1 MGGIARLIRKLP
13 VVKQHKKFDPLVKA
27 ARSKTGIDF
36 ADLTI
41 KPKKS
46 IQVEAK
52 KVSFGGGTTN
62 KTVLT
67 SAQGVEDE
75 ANVAKTVLGGAAT
88 KKKQTNNFG
97 Y

>member
-13 VVKQHKKFDPLVKA
+13 MVKA
-27 ARSKTGIDF
+27 MAKTPAVKAVQSI
-36 ADLTI
+36 TK
-41 KPKKS
+41 KPETTPA
-46 IQVEAK
+46 VAAVAK
-52 KVSFGGGTTN
+52 KATFGGGMGN

-75 ANVAKTVLGGAAT
+75 ANVAKTVLGGAT
-88 KKKQTNNFG
+88 KKKKQTNNFG